1 MTQRVYNFAA
11 GPGAL
16 PLPVLEE
23 IQRDLVAHPE
33 LGASVLEASHRSKWF
48 DGVLAAAE
56 YNLRTLL
63 RIPMEF
69 AVLFLQGGASLQ
81 FDMVPMNFL
90 RRDGP
95 AADYVVTGSWGEKAL
110 GEAVRVAGAEA
121 VRTAW
126 SGKAGGYVRTPSPHE
141 AAIQPGAAY
150 AHYTSNETIHGVE
163 FFELPA
169 VPDGVPLMCDASSD
183 FLSRPMDVERH
194 ALIYAGAQKNAGPAG
209 VTIAIL
215 REDLLGRIGAN
226 LPAGVELPAMLDYR
240 VQAREGS
247 RYNTPPVFGVY
258 VVGLVAR
265 WLIETVGGLRKMEEL
280 NRQKA
285 QLVYDAIDSSGGFY
299 RGHAEPACRS
309 RMNLTFRLPT
319 EELEKQFVKEAGARG
334 MVELKGHRSVGGIR
348 ASLYNA
354 VPLEAAQALAEFM
367 KDFSENN
374 ADASR
379 R

>member
-1 MTQRVYNFAA
+1 MKERVYNFAA

-23 IQRDLVAHPE
+23 IQRDLVVHPE

-63 RIPMEF
+63 HIPTEYS
-69 AVLFLQGGASLQ
+69 VLFQQGGASLQ
-81 FDMVPMNFL
+81 FAMVPLSFL
-90 RRDGP
+90 RRGGP
-95 AADYVVTGSWGEKAL
+95 PADYVVTGGWGEKAL
-110 GEAVRVAGAEA
+110 AEAARVAGEEC
-121 VRTAW
+121 VRPAW
-126 SGKAGGYVRTPSPHE
+126 SGETTGYVRTPSPHE
-141 AAIQPGAAY
+141 PAFQPGAAY

-169 VPDGVPLMCDASSD
+169 APAAVPLVCDASSD

-209 VTIAIL
+209 VTIVIL
-215 REDLLGRIGAN
+215 REDLLARIPEG
-226 LPAGVELPAMLDYR
+226 LPSMLDYR
-240 VQAREGS
+240 VQAREHS

-265 WLIETVGGLRKMEEL
+265 WLIESIGGLEKMEEL
-280 NRQKA
+280 NCRKA
-285 QLVYDAIDSSGGFY
+285 QVVYAAIDASGGFY
-299 RGHAEPACRS
+299 RGHAEPASRS
-309 RMNLTFRLPT
+309 RMNVTFRLPS
-319 EELEKQFVKEAGARG
+319 EELEKKFVKEAAARG
-334 MVELKGHRSVGGIR
+334 MIELKGHRSVGGIR

-354 VPLEAAQALAEFM
+354 VPLDAAEELAGFM
-367 KDFSENN
+367 RVFQEKNGG
-374 ADASR
+374 
-379 R
+379 

>member
-1 MTQRVYNFAA
+1 MTERVFNFAA

-33 LGASVLEASHRSKWF
+33 LGASVLEVSHRSKWF

-63 RIPMEF
+63 HIPLEYS
-69 AVLFLQGGASLQ
+69 VLFLQGGASFQ
-81 FDMVPMNFL
+81 FDLVPINFL
-90 RRDGP
+90 RREGP
-95 AADYVVTGSWGEKAL
+95 GADYVVTGSWGEKAL
-110 GEAVRVAGAEA
+110 GEAARVAGQESAH
-121 VRTAW
+121 TAW
-126 SGKAGGYVRTPSPHE
+126 SGKAANYVRTPSPHE
-141 AAIQPGAAY
+141 PAFGAASAY

-163 FFELPA
+163 FFAPPA
-169 VPDGVPLMCDASSD
+169 APAGVPLVCDASSD
-183 FLSRPMDVERH
+183 FLSRPMDVPRH

-215 REDLLGRIGAN
+215 REDMLARISG
-226 LPAGVELPAMLDYR
+226 ELPAMLDYR
-240 VQAREGS
+240 VYAREQS
-247 RYNTPPVFGVY
+247 RYNTPPVFGIY

-265 WLIETVGGLRKMEEL
+265 WLIETIGGLEKMEEI
-280 NRQKA
+280 NCRKA
-285 QLVYDAIDSSGGFY
+285 KLVYDAIDASGGFY

-309 RMNLTFRLPT
+309 RMNVTFRLPS
-319 EELEKQFVKEAGARG
+319 EELEKKFVKEAGARG

-354 VPLEAAQALAEFM
+354 VPLKAAEALAKFMAEFREVN
-367 KDFSENN
+367 SGGQ
-374 ADASR
+374 
-379 R
+379 